1 MNNNTDTNRLAGK
14 SIPAEEILLF
24 LAQTSSGTSEE
35 PFFNALAR
43 YLANSLNM
51 DFVCID
57 RLEGDG
63 LNATTVAVW
72 SDGKFEDNI
81 SYALADTPC
90 GEVVSK
96 AVCCYP
102 VRVAANFPRDHILQ
116 DLKAE
121 SYAGVTVF
129 GHSGQPIGLIAVIGK
144 TPLADPKP
152 VQDILNMVAIRVAGE
167 LERLEAEQALRESE
181 ERFKALHNASFG
193 GIAIHDHGV
202 ILDCNQGLCDMMGYS
217 REELIGMNGY
227 LLIPPEYRQLIL
239 DNVAADY
246 EEPYEAFGMRKN
258 GEIFPMRLE
267 ARVIPYKGR
276 MIRSVEFRDLTQ
288 QKLAEKMLRER
299 DEDLREAQRIAH
311 LGSWRLD
318 LATNEVVWSEEL
330 YKIYGFDPLQPPPPY
345 TEHSKLFTPESW
357 EILSTSLA
365 NTAATGV
372 PYELELET
380 ILNDGS
386 TGWMWVHGKVVRDE
400 SGKIIGLRG
409 AAQDITE
416 RKLAE
421 QQKERMQEQLNQ
433 THKMELLGQLA
444 GGVAHDFNNLLTV
457 IMGYSAE
464 LCNSTASD
472 EQISQD
478 AEEIFKASVRAKEL
492 TQQLL
497 TFSRKQVVQTQTL
510 DLNEVIDRMKGV
522 FNRLIGSHIEIK
534 HKLAEEQVM
543 IFADQ
548 GQIEQ
553 LILNLIVN
561 SRDAMPAGGVISVET
576 AVISVNNLELQDE
589 YQVPVGKYVL
599 LSVADNGTGVPKT
612 LQDKLFD
619 PFFTTKSEGK
629 GLGLGLSNVLSIV
642 NAAGGKISV
651 ESNPGH
657 GTCFRILFPYSA
669 LQPQSTTRDS
679 IDADLHGH
687 GESILIVDDEEA
699 LADYI
704 KKMVSR
710 LGYQVTVAYSGAE
723 ALHKLGRGLE
733 PVLVIT
739 DIIMPGMNGRE
750 LADRIRERY
759 PRQKLLFM
767 SGFTDDILQPLGV
780 SEDEDEIPFIQKPFS
795 AELLAQKI
803 KQLLRF

>member
-1 MNNNTDTNRLAGK
+1 MKDRTDHTKQSAGNHL
-14 SIPAEEILLF
+14 AEEILLF
-24 LAQTSSGTSEE
+24 LAQTSSGTRDE

-63 LNATTVAVW
+63 LNATTVAMW

-102 VRVAANFPRDHILQ
+102 ESVTKFFPRDQVLL

-129 GHSGQPIGLIAVIGK
+129 GHSGLPIGLIAVIRK
-144 TPLADPKP
+144 APLDNPKL
-152 VQDILNMVAIRVAGE
+152 VQDTLHMVSIRVAGE
-167 LERLEAEQALRESE
+167 LERLEAEEALRESE

-193 GIAIHDHGV
+193 GIAIHDHGI
-202 ILDCNQGLCDMMGYS
+202 ILDCNQGLTDMMGYS

-227 LLIPPEYRQLIL
+227 LLVAPESRQLIL
-239 DNVAADY
+239 ENVAADY
-246 EEPYEAFGMRKN
+246 EEPYEAFGLRKN

-267 ARVIPYKGR
+267 ARVIPYKGK

-288 QKLAEKMLRER
+288 QKLAERMLRER
-299 DEDLREAQRIAH
+299 DEDLKEAQRIAH

-318 LATNEVVWSEEL
+318 LASNEVVWSEEL
-330 YKIYGFDPLQPPPPY
+330 YKIYGFDPRLPPPPY
-345 TEHSKLFTPESW
+345 TEHSKLFSPASW
-357 EILSTSLA
+357 ESLSTALA
-365 NTAATGV
+365 NTAATGE

-380 ILNDGS
+380 TLQEGAM
-386 TGWMWVHGKVVRDE
+386 GWMWVHGKAVRDD

-421 QQKERMQEQLNQ
+421 QEKERLKEQLNQ
-433 THKMELLGQLA
+433 SHKMELLGQLA

-464 LCNSTASD
+464 LCDSSASAD
-472 EQISQD
+472 QIRQD
-478 AEEIFKASVRAKEL
+478 GEEIFKASVRAKEL

-497 TFSRKQVVQTQTL
+497 TFSRKQVVQTQAL
-510 DLNEVIDRMKGV
+510 DLNEVIQKLKGV
-522 FNRLIGSHIEIK
+522 FGRLIGGHIEI
-534 HKLAEEQVM
+534 LPEPAAEKAM
-543 IFADQ
+543 IYADQ

-553 LILNLIVN
+553 LIINLVLNA
-561 SRDAMPAGGVISVET
+561 RDALPNGGKIWIKT
-576 AVISVNNLELQDE
+576 AVITADNPGFETRHQLNS
-589 YQVPVGKYVL
+589 GKYVQL
-599 LSVADNGTGVPKT
+599 TVSDNGVGIAKDS
-612 LQDKLFD
+612 QDRLFE
-619 PFFTTKSEGK
+619 PFFTTKSKGK
-629 GLGLGLSNVLSIV
+629 GLGLGLPNVLSIV
-642 NAAGGKISV
+642 KNNGGSISV
-651 ESNPGH
+651 DSEPGRGASFKILLPYNAEH
-657 GTCFRILFPYSA
+657 QSAAELQGTD
-669 LQPQSTTRDS
+669 Q
-679 IDADLHGH
+679 DLHGD
-687 GESILIVDDEEA
+687 GECILIVEDEEA
-699 LADYI
+699 LAAYFQ
-704 KKMVSR
+704 KMVAK
-710 LGYQVTVAYSGAE
+710 LGYEVSLAYSGAE
-723 ALHKLGRGLE
+723 ALHKLQKGLR
-733 PVLVIT
+733 PALVIS

-750 LADRIRERY
+750 LADKIRERY

-780 SEDEDEIPFIQKPFS
+780 GEDEIPFIQKPFS
-795 AELLAQKI
+795 PERLAKKI
-803 KQLLRF
+803 KLLLR